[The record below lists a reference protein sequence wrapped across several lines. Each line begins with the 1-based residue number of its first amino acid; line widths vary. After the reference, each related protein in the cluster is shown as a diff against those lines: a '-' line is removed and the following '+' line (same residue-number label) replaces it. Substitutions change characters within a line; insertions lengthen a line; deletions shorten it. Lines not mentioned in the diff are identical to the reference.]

1 MDILNSETVTYG
13 QASYL
18 AASCLGLVSDYAS
31 DEDAVDALIENGIVK
46 AKHMG
51 NSDAA
56 IPLANFC
63 NICCGA
69 WYIVDSVG
77 YSTFK
82 SPYYAWK
89 EMKAFKYIPAQYTKE
104 KLITGAEA
112 LNIVT
117 RCLEHHERDSLERR
131 LRAAIV
137 ELEQQQ

>member
-69 WYIVDSVG
+69 WYIIDSVG

-89 EMKAFKYIPAQYTKE
+89 EMKALRGP
-104 KLITGAEA
+104 
-112 LNIVT
+112 
-117 RCLEHHERDSLERR
+117 R
-131 LRAAIV
+131 L
-137 ELEQQQ
+137 LT